1 MENKLISRFE
11 ITVKENPNKGI
22 LDNYSLEPRNQFTSS
37 KEMCRLIKNI
47 YRSDECCIQYKEYCY
62 VLFFDRALH
71 IMGYMKISEG
81 GTTSTIIDRRVIIK
95 ACLDCGASGIVL
107 THNHPSNN
115 PRPGGSDLNET
126 ESLGKAC
133 SLFEINLIDHII
145 LGIDRY
151 YSFSDES
158 VSLF

>member
-22 LDNYSLEPRNQFTSS
+22 LDNYSLEPCDQFTSS
-37 KEMCRLIKNI
+37 KEMCKVIRDI
-47 YRSDECCIQYKEYCY
+47 YRSDECCVQYKEYCY

-71 IMGYMKISEG
+71 IIGYMKVSEG
-81 GTTSTIIDRRVIIK
+81 GTTSTVIDCKVIIK

-115 PRPGGSDLNET
+115 PRPGVSDLSET
-126 ESLGKAC
+126 ESLSKAC
-133 SLFEINLIDHII
+133 SFFEINLIDHII
-145 LGIDRY
+145 LGLDRY
-151 YSFSDES
+151 YSFGDES